1 VPLITWEAY
10 ILDDLA
16 MTGKTEDVDFGTD
29 ERERHLWLVNAPH
42 PLAGGLSAGTHN
54 VYQKNAS
61 MNWGKPG
68 LGAAIIATLPGQ
80 PGRAG
85 VFAYEKGA
93 TMDYES
99 IAPARRVFVF
109 LDNATFGLA
118 NEEGM
123 ALIDAA
129 LIWAVR
135 KP

>member
-1 VPLITWEAY
+1 
-10 ILDDLA
+10 
-16 MTGKTEDVDFGTD
+16 
-29 ERERHLWLVNAPH
+29 
-42 PLAGGLSAGTHN
+42 
-54 VYQKNAS
+54 
-61 MNWGKPG
+61 
-68 LGAAIIATLPGQ
+68 
-80 PGRAG
+80 
-85 VFAYEKGA
+85 
-93 TMDYES
+93 MDYES